1 MSISDRAKEVA
12 AYNDRALQT
21 LAWAIEA
28 SQGQFSLIF
37 AHCNYTYVQQQMT
50 EGLRET
56 SPVQIREVAL
66 KKSDSKLY
74 SKIRQDLGD
83 QQPGVVMVFG
93 LEAVDDIDSL
103 LAATNRV
110 REEFRKN
117 FHFPLVLWINDQVQ
131 TKLLRVAP
139 DLESWGTTREFQ
151 TPPDSLS
158 YELIYTLSQKAKE
171 ILTNFPDS
179 DPDKFLYELN
189 RGIDDLS
196 EFESAWQDLQHHNQE
211 IEPELEASFY
221 LMVGRNYYA
230 KQQFEESLR
239 YFHKSLDLWQRLT
252 RCDWQGMVLF
262 HIGLCPYGKPEPQ
275 NLVEQC
281 VDSLAQ
287 ISDQDLANRLITQ
300 FARVLQRLQRWA
312 DLETLAQRSLTL
324 HSANGKSIELAKDY
338 GFLAEVALDKLA
350 WTEAKGLAEQALS
363 ILKTSLSPES
373 TATSSKQKAKLYGI
387 QSFDKAWYLLLLAR
401 AEKGLCKYQDSIKY
415 LEIAKAETPA
425 HYAPELYIMILASW
439 RELYLE
445 KGDYLAAF
453 RVKQER
459 ISIEQQFG
467 LRAFIGTGRLQ
478 PKRRRAKSQLPALE
492 QPEMVAD
499 EIIASGRQ
507 QDINN
512 LLERIGNTSCKLT
525 VIHGPSGVGKSSL
538 IYAGLVPILKQRAIG
553 QRDVLPIAI
562 RVYTDWVR
570 QLGELLVN
578 ALRARGLS
586 LSVEADSVTSI
597 LQQLQE
603 NGDRNLLTVLIFDQF
618 EELFV
623 AVPDIVDRNL
633 LLEFLK
639 TAIDYIPYTQVIL
652 SLREDYLHYLLKF
665 QRSKKIDTINYILSQ
680 DILYYLGNFS
690 QENSDNFIQHVT
702 TKLHLYLENA
712 LINQLVNDLAG
723 ELGEVRP
730 IELQIVG
737 LQLQEEKIYKL
748 VEYQA
753 IGSKQKLLERFL
765 AGVVKDCG
773 YWNEREARLVLYLL
787 TDENNTRPLKS
798 RAELGSGLFDLGVG
812 EIENLDLILEIFV
825 NSGLV
830 LLLPEFST
838 AHYQLVH
845 DYLVPIIRQSTGALI
860 ITELEQE
867 RLARKEAERSKLR
880 LEEAFFKSRFRASI
894 VKKMIIMVVLILLT
908 GLLFARQ
915 VKILKTLALA
925 QSSEALFNRNRES
938 LDPLIL
944 ALKAGTQLKSAIAV
958 GTNTRTQT
966 LAALQQ
972 ALYGVRERN
981 RLEGYDSWVNSVTF
995 SPDGEIL
1002 ATSIADSTVKLWRG
1016 DDEILTVLPGHTDTV
1031 NSVSVS
1037 RDGEILATG
1046 SADGT
1051 VKLWSIDGQLR
1062 HTLQGHETEVTSIGF
1077 SRDGQVIVSGSRGG
1091 IVRLWDRQGNPIGQ
1105 PFAIQNAS
1113 ITSLSFSP
1121 DGKVI
1126 ASGSSNGIVRLWDK
1140 QGNRIGQTFMGH
1152 KADVTSISFSP
1163 DGQTLATASL
1173 DGAVRLWN
1181 LQGKEILTFQS
1192 SGATINSVSFSLDGQ
1207 TIATGSLDGTVKLWS
1222 REGQELQIL
1231 RGHKRGI
1238 AIMSF
1243 SPDGKILATASRDLT
1258 VRLWSVE
1265 DYDLKT
1271 QTLFGHKAVV
1281 DSVSFSPDGR
1291 TIATASF
1298 DGTVK
1303 VWERDGTLV
1312 STLEG
1317 HQGAVISLS
1326 FSPDDNVIASLGLDG
1341 SVKLWKL
1348 DGTLVKTLEEN
1359 QNPIISFSFSPDGKF
1374 LASAGLDGTV
1384 KLWSLEGKL
1393 IKTIDAHK
1401 ASVYSVSFSPD
1412 AQLFASASNDGTV
1425 KLWNLIGQQLA
1436 TLKGHNDDFDS
1447 VKFSPNGKI
1456 IATAS
1461 KDGTLKLWNLS
1472 GEELETLKGHSA
1484 AVISL
1489 SFSRDGQTLATA
1501 SLDGTIKLWNLQGQQ
1516 LATLKG
1522 HSGVVNSLSFIP
1534 YGTILAS
1541 GSSDGTVKLWSLP
1554 EGKVLQTLKSSG
1566 AAINSVSFSP
1576 DGKTLATASED
1587 KTVMLWNIDL
1597 ALSSLDEL
1605 LRRGCDWAGDY
1616 LRNNPNVS
1624 ERDRTVCEGIN

>member
-1 MSISDRAKEVA
+1 MSASDKTKEVA
-12 AYNDRALQT
+12 AYNDRALQR

-56 SPVQIREVAL
+56 CSVQIRDVVL
-66 KKSDSKLY
+66 KKSDSRLY
-74 SKIRQDLGD
+74 SKIRQELGD
-83 QQPGVVMVFG
+83 QQPGAMMVFG
-93 LEAVDDIDSL
+93 LEAVDDIDTL
-103 LAATNRV
+103 LAATNQV

-117 FHFPLVLWINDQVQ
+117 FHFPLVLWINDEVQ

-139 DLESWGTTREFQ
+139 DFESWGTTREFQ

-189 RGIDDLS
+189 RGIDYLS
-196 EFESAWQDLQHHNQE
+196 EFDLAWQDLQHHNQE
-211 IEPELEASFY
+211 IDPDLAASFY
-221 LMVGRNYYA
+221 FMIGRNYYA
-230 KQQFEESLR
+230 KQQFEQSLI
-239 YFHKSLDLWQRLT
+239 YFTKSLYIWQKISRF
-252 RCDWQGMVLF
+252 DWQGMVLF
-262 HIGLCPYGKPEPQ
+262 HIGLCPYGKPERQ

-287 ISDQDLANRLITQ
+287 ISSLDLANRLITQ
-300 FARVLQRLQRWA
+300 FARVLQRLHRWA
-312 DLETLAQRSLTL
+312 DLETLAQTSLKL
-324 HSANGKSIELAKDY
+324 HRANGNSIELAKDY

-363 ILKTSLSPES
+363 ILKTSFLDES
-373 TATSSKQKAKLYGI
+373 TVTSSEHKAKLDGM
-387 QSFDKAWYLLLLAR
+387 QSVDKAWYLLLLAR
-401 AEKGLCKYQDSIKY
+401 AEKGLGKYQESIKY
-415 LEIAKAETPA
+415 LERAKAETPA
-425 HYAPELYIMILASW
+425 HYAPELYIRILASL
-439 RELYLE
+439 RDVYFE

-453 RVKQER
+453 GVKQER
-459 ISIEQQFG
+459 LSIEQQFG

-478 PKRRRAKSQLPALE
+478 PKRRRTKSQLPALD

-512 LLERIGNTSCKLT
+512 LLERIGNPNHRLT
-525 VIHGPSGVGKSSL
+525 VIYGPSGVGKSSL

-553 QRDVLPIAI
+553 QRDVLPIVI

-570 QLGELLVN
+570 DLGKLLLKELE
-578 ALRARGLS
+578 ARGFS
-586 LSVEADSVTSI
+586 LFVKPQSITTI
-597 LQQLQE
+597 LQRLKE
-603 NGDRNLLTVLIFDQF
+603 NYNLNLLTVLIFDQF

-633 LLEFLK
+633 LFELLK
-639 TAIDYIPYTQVIL
+639 TAIDDIPYTQVVL
-652 SLREDYLHYLLKF
+652 SLREEYLHYLLQF
-665 QRSKKIDTINYILSQ
+665 ERSKKLDTINDILSKN
-680 DILYYLGNFS
+680 IIYYLGNFPIKYS
-690 QENSDNFIQHVT
+690 ANFIQ
-702 TKLHLYLENA
+702 KLTNKAQFYLEAA
-712 LINQLVNDLAG
+712 LSHKLVNDLAG
-723 ELGEVRP
+723 ELGEIRP
-730 IELQIVG
+730 IELQILG
-737 LQLQEEKIYKL
+737 YQLQNENITTLDKYQKFGSYKELLTRFFEEVIS
-748 VEYQA
+748 E
-753 IGSKQKLLERFL
+753 
-765 AGVVKDCG
+765 CG
-773 YWNEREARLVLYLL
+773 PENKSLSQQILYVL
-787 TDENNTRPLKS
+787 TDEKNTRLLKTK
-798 RAELGSGLFDLGVG
+798 AELVSDLELKT
-812 EIENLDLILEIFV
+812 EIIDLILRILV
-825 NSGLV
+825 SSGLV
-830 LLLPEFST
+830 LLVPEHP
-838 AHYQLVH
+838 ADRYQLGH
-845 DYLVPIIRQSTGALI
+845 DYFVTFIRRQQGAELL
-860 ITELEQE
+860 TELEQE
-867 RLARKEAERSKLR
+867 REQRKLIEVKRNQIYRRALLSSTVAIMSLSVLASFT
-880 LEEAFFKSRFRASI
+880 FFSFIRA
-894 VKKMIIMVVLILLT
+894 KNNEIIALT
-908 GLLFARQ
+908 
-915 VKILKTLALA
+915 K
-925 QSSEALFNRNRES
+925 SSEVLYSANRES
-938 LDPLIL
+938 LAPLIE
-944 ALKAGTQLKSAIAV
+944 ALKAGKRLKSAIGV
-958 GTNTRTQT
+958 GTDTRTQT

-972 ALYGVRERN
+972 GIYAVRESN
-981 RLEGYDSWVNSVTF
+981 RLEGYESWVNSVSF
-995 SPDGEIL
+995 SPDGQFI
-1002 ATSIADSTVKLWRG
+1002 ATGSADDTVKLWHRDG
-1016 DDEILTVLPGHTDTV
+1016 KLLRTLVGHSSYV
-1031 NSVSVS
+1031 NSVSFS
-1037 RDGEILATG
+1037 PDGQLLATG

-1051 VKLWSIDGQLR
+1051 VKLWNLNTGKEIGTLLG
-1062 HTLQGHETEVTSIGF
+1062 HTGTVKSLSF
-1077 SRDGQVIVSGSRGG
+1077 SRYGKTLTTGSADGTVKLWNLETGQEIRTLLGQKADITSLSFILDGELIVSASRDST
-1091 IVRLWDRQGNPIGQ
+1091 VSLWDRQGNPIGQ
-1105 PFAIQNAS
+1105 PFQAQEA
-1113 ITSLSFSP
+1113 
-1121 DGKVI
+1121 G
-1126 ASGSSNGIVRLWDK
+1126 
-1140 QGNRIGQTFMGH
+1140 
-1152 KADVTSISFSP
+1152 VTSISISP
-1163 DGQTLATASL
+1163 DGQTLVTANM
-1173 DGAVRLWN
+1173 DGAVILWN
-1181 LQGKEILTFQS
+1181 LQGQEKRTLQS
-1192 SGATINSVSFSLDGQ
+1192 SGATISSVSFSPDGQ
-1207 TIATGSLDGTVKLWS
+1207 TIATGSFDGTVKLWS

-1231 RGHKRGI
+1231 PGHNRGI
-1238 AIMSF
+1238 TTISF
-1243 SPDGKILATASRDLT
+1243 SPDGNILATASRDLT